1 MIIQALDNAKIK
13 EDYDK
18 LKLASSKLSK
28 AVLAELL
35 KGNGSAEL
43 MEAYD
48 EWRDVFVGKPNFH
61 PKKKHD

>member
-1 MIIQALDNAKIK
+1 MPNEQDAGKVK
-13 EDYDK
+13 EDYNK

-35 KGNGSAEL
+35 KGNGSPEL
-43 MEAYD
+43 IDAYD

-61 PKKKHD
+61 PNKK